1 MNRYRQTFQ
10 FFDTEAEARSFC
22 ERENRTGSA
31 YKRNRYP
38 AHFTPW
44 TSADGTERKYIA
56 WYHA

>member
-1 MNRYRQTFQ
+1 MKKYNKTFQ
-10 FFDTEAEARSFC
+10 FFNTEEEAQSFC
-22 ERENRTGSA
+22 ERENSTGSA

-44 TSADGTERKYIA
+44 TSSDATEHKYIA

>member
-1 MNRYRQTFQ
+1 MRRYSLTFR
-10 FFDTEAEARSFC
+10 FAETEEEAKAFCDAE
-22 ERENRTGSA
+22 NKTGSA

>member
-1 MNRYRQTFQ
+1 MKKYSKTFR
-10 FFDTEAEARSFC
+10 FFDTETEARSFC
-22 ERENRTGSA
+22 ESENRTGSE